1 MDWGLIL
8 KIALIAAVIM
18 VVGKFISIYLQ
29 KRKEWRDWRRR
40 FRKDNGPTPKMVFEK
55 KEERCILT
63 KPNDKH

>member
-40 FRKDNGPTPKMVFEK
+40 FRKDNGPTPKNV
-55 KEERCILT
+55 L
-63 KPNDKH
+63 